1 MWEAEVVVSLHRL
14 VLLDRECHKDRKGLF
29 VHICDTDLAWPAISG

>member
-14 VLLDRECHKDRKGLF
+14 VLLDHECHKDRKGLF
-29 VHICDTDLAWPAISG
+29 ISVTQI